1 MSDQKQGLLEFDWAL
16 LFYWMMATT
25 AGWFFGWLLWPPI
38 ALVVAGVTAGLVQ
51 CLVLFRRIPKAW
63 HWLLATA
70 IGWLGG
76 LAIVLVVVP
85 MGMGALSGLVVGSIT
100 GLAQWVLL
108 QRQLRWAGWW
118 IAMSAVAWS
127 VGLSLAPSP
136 EAVLLPRVVLS
147 GTMASVISGITLELL
162 LRNRKPTVEAGE
174 D

>member
-1 MSDQKQGLLEFDWAL
+1 MSDQKQGLLGFDWAL

-25 AGWFFGWLLWPPI
+25 AGWLFGWLLWPPI

-162 LRNRKPTVEAGE
+162 LRNRKPTVEAG
-174 D
+174 

>member
-1 MSDQKQGLLEFDWAL
+1 MLTFDWAL

-25 AGWFFGWLLWPPI
+25 AGWLFGWLLWPPI

-85 MGMGALSGLVVGSIT
+85 MGMGALSGLIVGSIT

-118 IAMSAVAWS
+118 IAMSAVAWAM
-127 VGLSLAPSP
+127 GLSLAPSP

-162 LRNRKPTVEAGE
+162 LRNRKPTVEAG
-174 D
+174 